1 MTLLNKVSIA
11 CTTPVSMDV
20 SVKLFRVVCL
30 MMEFFDIF
38 NTNKAG
44 VNGMHVPVRVLN
56 HTNTCIIPENPIT
69 AWRSWSDSQTSSDL
83 FSCPARVLMLS
94 ATCFIILRHALI
106 IVQLPEPWQK
116 MRVFWSFD
124 ELIVGKL
131 EQVETFLLSF
141 EHNVRLSS
149 NNPKHYNVRHQD
161 TYQLLRKP
169 PSLCIPSP
177 AWHLSLTLAR

>member
-69 AWRSWSDSQTSSDL
+69 AWRS
-83 FSCPARVLMLS
+83 
-94 ATCFIILRHALI
+94 
-106 IVQLPEPWQK
+106 
-116 MRVFWSFD
+116 
-124 ELIVGKL
+124 
-131 EQVETFLLSF
+131 
-141 EHNVRLSS
+141 
-149 NNPKHYNVRHQD
+149 
-161 TYQLLRKP
+161 
-169 PSLCIPSP
+169 
-177 AWHLSLTLAR
+177 